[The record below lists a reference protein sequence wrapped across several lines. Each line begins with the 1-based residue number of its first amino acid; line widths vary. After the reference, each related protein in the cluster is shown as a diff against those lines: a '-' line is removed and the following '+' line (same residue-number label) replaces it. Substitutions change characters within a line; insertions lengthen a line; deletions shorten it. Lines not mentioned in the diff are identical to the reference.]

1 MDKEMRYSKMCNN
14 EKPQKHFFSR
24 QNGLFSADGDVDD
37 DNDED
42 VIFSIFR
49 QIKSSCSLP

>member
-1 MDKEMRYSKMCNN
+1 MKSHKNI
-14 EKPQKHFFSR
+14 FR
-24 QNGLFSADGDVDD
+24 QNELLEIFSADGDVDD

-49 QIKSSCSLP
+49 QIKSSCRSLP

>member
-24 QNGLFSADGDVDD
+24 QNELLEIFSADGGDDEHD
-37 DNDED
+37 DN
-42 VIFSIFR
+42 VIFSIF
-49 QIKSSCSLP
+49 SSN